1 MQILNVSD
9 ILEKLRTLMDG
20 SLTAEEASTWALN
33 QIVSYE
39 RGCLGLDAE
48 HEQLIFD
55 VLVQLIVNEDEP
67 CRMGNSEIAKL
78 IHQLEKSIGKSTNH
92 SGCSS
97 QA

>member
-1 MQILNVSD
+1 MQILGVSD
-9 ILEKLRTLMDG
+9 ILEKLRALMDG
-20 SLTAEEASTWALN
+20 SLTAEEASSWALN

-55 VLVQLIVNEDEP
+55 VLVQLIVDEP
-67 CRMGNSEIAKL
+67 FRMGNSEIAKL